1 MLALGVVIYN
11 SGGPWRKVL
20 VLNRDAKRCFLSDSS
35 ISSDNLSA
43 GTLLVMVDPTMID
56 QNLDLK
62 EKLASVID
70 RATQDAIALVLTRC
84 EAEKPSAESIPEW
97 MTATQLARYWQLV
110 NSNGEPTTA
119 GIMKWARRPEGEHP
133 LPHAYMGDL
142 LRFHRAD
149 VDVWAR
155 EEADRRRVQNEQRR
169 LKIA

>member
-1 MLALGVVIYN
+1 ML
-11 SGGPWRKVL
+11 
-20 VLNRDAKRCFLSDSS
+20 
-35 ISSDNLSA
+35 
-43 GTLLVMVDPTMID
+43 D

-70 RATQDAIALVLTRC
+70 RATQDAIALLLAQREVERLPV
-84 EAEKPSAESIPEW
+84 EPSSEW
-97 MTATQLARYWQLV
+97 MTASQLARYWQLV

-119 GIMKWARRPEGEHP
+119 GIMKWARRSEDEHP

-155 EEADRRRVQNEQRR
+155 EEADRRRIQNEHRR
-169 LKIA
+169 LRIA